1 MSARP
6 RGSDPDRFAE
16 RAHAFAAL
24 HAGVRVD
31 GFIRNLSARI
41 ETLDTGAGSLPVTV
55 HDAEPENAWVCSPRT
70 TYVDCAGEESERYL
84 PRWAVRA
91 LRPVLAGTGALV
103 ARAGLDRAVTVNN
116 WLLSTNLYPAASS
129 VDVPA
134 LLRQATERWPG
145 HAIWFRSLNEVD
157 DGPWLAA
164 LRRAGCQ
171 LVASR
176 QVYLY
181 ADLETAVARHRDLRR
196 DLKGLT
202 HTGLRHCGDADITDG
217 DYARIAELYTL
228 LYIDK
233 YSRFSPAYTV
243 DFLRAWHA
251 AGLLEFEGFRG
262 EDGRLLTVI
271 GLFRHDRV
279 ATAPIVGYD
288 TALPPKLGLYRLA
301 TACAYRAC
309 RRHGWRLNF
318 SAGASGFKRFRG
330 GVPAIEYSA
339 VMTAHLP
346 PAPRAAIG
354 LLSQA
359 TRRIGVPLLRRYRL

>member
-1 MSARP
+1 VSATP
-6 RGSDPDRFAE
+6 RDPDRFAE
-16 RAHAFAAL
+16 RAQAFAAL
-24 HAGVRVD
+24 HAGARVD
-31 GFIRNLSARI
+31 RFVRNLSARI
-41 ETLDTGAGSLPVTV
+41 ETLETGAGLLPATV
-55 HDAEPENAWVCSPRT
+55 HDAEPESAWVCSPRT

-84 PRWAVRA
+84 PRWAAHA
-91 LRPVLAGTGALV
+91 LRPVLAGTGTLV
-103 ARAGLDRAVTVNN
+103 ARAGLDRAVSVNN
-116 WLLSTNLYPAASS
+116 WLLSTNLYPVVES

-134 LLRQATERWPG
+134 LLRQAVDRWPD

-157 DGPWLAA
+157 DAGWLAA
-164 LRRAGCQ
+164 LERAGCR

-181 ADLETAVARHRDLRR
+181 EDLDAAVARHRDLRR
-196 DLKGLT
+196 DLKGLVRT
-202 HTGLRHCGDADITDG
+202 ALTPCGDADITDA

-228 LYIDK
+228 LYLGK
-233 YSRFSPAYTV
+233 YSRFSPAYTAE
-243 DFLRAWHA
+243 FMRAWHV

-262 EDGRLLTVI
+262 GDGQLLTVL
-271 GLFRHDRV
+271 GLFRHAGI

-309 RRHGWRLNF
+309 RRRGWRLNF
-318 SAGASGFKRFRG
+318 SAGASEFKRFRG

-339 VMTAHLP
+339 VMAAHLP
-346 PAPRAAIG
+346 RARRAAIG
-354 LLSQA
+354 LLAQA

>member
-1 MSARP
+1 MSAR
-6 RGSDPDRFAE
+6 RDLQCDRFAE
-16 RAHAFAAL
+16 RARAFAAL
-24 HAGVRVD
+24 HAGVPVD
-31 GFIRNLSARI
+31 RFVRNLSARI
-41 ETLDTGAGSLPVTV
+41 DTLETGAGPLPVTV
-55 HDAEPENAWVCSPRT
+55 HDAEPGNAWVCSPRT

-84 PRWAVRA
+84 PRWATRA
-91 LRPVLAGTGALV
+91 LRPVLATTGALM
-103 ARAGLDRAVTVNN
+103 ARAGLDRAVSVNN
-116 WLLSTNLYPAASS
+116 WLLSTNLYPVVGA

-134 LLRQATERWPG
+134 LLRQSMDRWPD
-145 HAIWFRSLNEVD
+145 HAIWLRSLNEVD
-157 DGPWLAA
+157 DAGWLAA
-164 LRRAGCQ
+164 LERAGCR

-181 ADLETAVARHRDLRR
+181 EDLDAAAARHRDLRR
-196 DLKGLT
+196 DLKGL
-202 HTGLRHCGDADITDG
+202 LRTALTPCADADITDA

-228 LYIDK
+228 LYIGK
-233 YSRFSPAYTV
+233 YSRFSPAYTAG
-243 DFLRAWHA
+243 FLRAWHA

-262 EDGRLLTVI
+262 EDGRLLTVL
-271 GLFRHDRV
+271 GLFRHGRT

-288 TALPPKLGLYRLA
+288 TALPPRLGLYRLA

-309 RRHGWRLNF
+309 REQGWRLNF

-339 VMTAHLP
+339 VMAAHLP
-346 PAPRAAIG
+346 RPRRAALG